1 MRILKTN
8 GFSEFAN
15 DESITDE
22 TLRGAVKEIEA
33 GLTGDSLGS
42 SVHKKRIA
50 RPGQGKSGGFRT
62 IIAFRKKDRVIFIHG
77 YAKNQV
83 STLKPKE
90 LKAVRKAAKEMLN
103 WTDEEVDELVKQD
116 VLQEIK
122 DGQE

>member
-1 MRILKTN
+1 MGL
-8 GFSEFAN
+8 AN
-15 DESITDE
+15 LQTMKA
-22 TLRGAVKEIEA
+22 LRMKP
-33 GLTGDSLGS
+33 S
-42 SVHKKRIA
+42 
-50 RPGQGKSGGFRT
+50 
-62 IIAFRKKDRVIFIHG
+62 FIHG

-116 VLQEIK
+116 VLQEIE

>member
-1 MRILKTN
+1 MK
-8 GFSEFAN
+8 A
-15 DESITDE
+15 
-22 TLRGAVKEIEA
+22 LRMKPAEVRSKKLRQDWPEI
-33 GLTGDSLGS
+33 
-42 SVHKKRIA
+42 
-50 RPGQGKSGGFRT
+50 
-62 IIAFRKKDRVIFIHG
+62 IFIHG

-116 VLQEIK
+116 VLQEIE